1 MDAIAM
7 WLVNLPGSMQMT
19 LNLKRLPLLFLAS
32 ILIAS
37 AYADVP
43 ADQAERAKLLRELL
57 EDAPP
62 PMPSKPP
69 VSELPGARLD
79 ADVQANREKLQMQ
92 QFGDSQWRRMLGE
105 QQTGK
110 IRQEMTGIPST
121 SAPAR
126 AMGFERDQRMR
137 DLSMRMQQQDQQIR
151 SNNRR

>member
-1 MDAIAM
+1 
-7 WLVNLPGSMQMT
+7 MT
-19 LNLKRLPLLFLAS
+19 FNVKLLSFLFLAS
-32 ILIAS
+32 ILVAP

-43 ADQAERAKLLRELL
+43 ADQAERARLLRELL

-62 PMPSKPP
+62 
-69 VSELPGARLD
+69 VSAKSEASDLPAARLD
-79 ADVQANREKLQMQ
+79 ADVQANREKLQIQ
-92 QFGDSQWRRMLGE
+92 QFGDTQWRRMLGE
-105 QQTGK
+105 QQAGK

-121 SAPAR
+121 GAPAR